1 MAATPFPPPPPPPP
15 APRASNERDA
25 RTQRRLDAA
34 RAARARRRLAT
45 PTPPTLRQRF
55 RERTRSYH
63 IFLQVFSLSALAG
76 ACLIALPALPLINYI
91 EHQKKIATEIF
102 KPFDCVNDTLWELLF
117 KDPNIDLEKVRPDI
131 ELRCKRPLR

>member
-1 MAATPFPPPPPPPP
+1 MAASSFPPPPPP
-15 APRASNERDA
+15 APRASSERDA

-45 PTPPTLRQRF
+45 PTPPTLLQRL
-55 RERTRSYH
+55 RDRNRPNHT
-63 IFLQVFSLSALAG
+63 FLQVFSLSALAG
-76 ACLIALPALPLINYI
+76 ACLIALPLINYI
-91 EHQKKIATEIF
+91 EHQKKIVAEIF
-102 KPFDCVNDTLWELLF
+102 KPFDCVNDYLLEHLF

>member
-1 MAATPFPPPPPPPP
+1 MASTPLPPPP
-15 APRASNERDA
+15 APRSSSERDA

-45 PTPPTLRQRF
+45 PTLPTLRQRL
-55 RERTRSYH
+55 RDRTRPYH
-63 IFLQVFSLSALAG
+63 TFLQVFSLSTLAG
-76 ACLIALPALPLINYI
+76 ACLTGLPALPLINYI
-91 EHQKKIATEIF
+91 EHQRKIAAEIF
-102 KPFDCVNDTLWELLF
+102 KPFDCVNDNLLELLF

>member
-1 MAATPFPPPPPPPP
+1 MASTPLPPPP
-15 APRASNERDA
+15 APRSSSERDA

-45 PTPPTLRQRF
+45 PTLPTLPTLRQRL
-55 RERTRSYH
+55 RDRTRPYH
-63 IFLQVFSLSALAG
+63 TFLQVFSLSALAG
-76 ACLIALPALPLINYI
+76 ACLIGLPALPLINYI
-91 EHQKKIATEIF
+91 EHQRKIAAEIF
-102 KPFDCVNDTLWELLF
+102 KPFDCVNDNLLELLF

>member
-1 MAATPFPPPPPPPP
+1 VASTPLPPPP
-15 APRASNERDA
+15 APRSSSERDA

-45 PTPPTLRQRF
+45 PTPPTLRQRL
-55 RERTRSYH
+55 RDRTRPYH
-63 IFLQVFSLSALAG
+63 TFLQVFSLSALAG
-76 ACLIALPALPLINYI
+76 ACLIALPALPALPLINYI
-91 EHQKKIATEIF
+91 EHQKKIAAEMF

-117 KDPNIDLEKVRPDI
+117 KGPNIDLEKVRPDI